1 MQDTNRYVHS
11 SLRKFLDKV
20 RLLTI
25 QNAGKAME
33 IMRIDSS
40 GNIGLGTSTPNQK
53 MSLQEQMKEDQLWGN
68 IRRAA
73 KTNPTLHEALE
84 RVKITYYLT
93 EDYERR
99 YGNRKT

>member
-1 MQDTNRYVHS
+1 
-11 SLRKFLDKV
+11 
-20 RLLTI
+20 
-25 QNAGKAME
+25 ME

-73 KTNPTLHEALE
+73 KTDPTLQEALE
-84 RVKITYYLT
+84 RVKVTYYLT
-93 EDYERR
+93 ADYERR

>member
-1 MQDTNRYVHS
+1 
-11 SLRKFLDKV
+11 
-20 RLLTI
+20 
-25 QNAGKAME
+25 ME

-53 MSLQEQMKEDQLWGN
+53 MSLHEQMKEDQLWGN

-73 KTNPTLHEALE
+73 KTDPTLQEALE
-84 RVKITYYLT
+84 RVKVTYYLT
-93 EDYERR
+93 ADYERR